1 MGEFLQFIAEQNA
14 VGLAFEKTTA
24 KNVNAWLSEHKMSGK
39 FRASR
44 FKPAKGQRS
53 ENFPDVYVERENG
66 EGFFIECKQYSRA
79 NMINARFDLD
89 ESCEATAKDEKYAG
103 IADAVNSSN

>member
-1 MGEFLQFIAEQNA
+1 
-14 VGLAFEKTTA
+14 
-24 KNVNAWLSEHKMSGK
+24 MSGK
-39 FRASR
+39 FRACR

-53 ENFPDVYVERENG
+53 ENFPDVYVEQENG

-103 IADAVNSSN
+103 IANAVNSSN